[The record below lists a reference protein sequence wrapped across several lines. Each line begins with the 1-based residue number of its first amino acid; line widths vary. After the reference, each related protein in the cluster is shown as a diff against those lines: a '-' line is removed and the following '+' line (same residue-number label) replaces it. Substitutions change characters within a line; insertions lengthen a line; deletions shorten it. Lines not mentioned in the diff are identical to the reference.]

1 MSHGSNE
8 GCGACS
14 ILVKNISSLRD
25 KNPKDIIVVMTS
37 CVVKSRLA
45 ISIDNVDLCSG
56 FKETSDNISPAT
68 RSEKFGYA
76 RLAMLKYF
84 AVCSDL
90 LQCLPDRYE
99 QQSAPS

>member
-68 RSEKFGYA
+68 SGSDVEG
-76 RLAMLKYF
+76 
-84 AVCSDL
+84 SDL
-90 LQCLPDRYE
+90 GTTMRLINIEDTSCNCTMHEGVNNL
-99 QQSAPS
+99 